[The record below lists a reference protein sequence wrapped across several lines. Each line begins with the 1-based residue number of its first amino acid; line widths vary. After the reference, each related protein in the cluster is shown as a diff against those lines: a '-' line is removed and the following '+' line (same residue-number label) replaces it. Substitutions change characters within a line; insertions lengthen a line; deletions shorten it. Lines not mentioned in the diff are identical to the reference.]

1 MEIQISD
8 QDHLCRA
15 CVAAERF
22 EGGLRFALN
31 RDSKVMQGKNAR
43 KVRRGGCFCG
53 MMRRRE
59 RRGQGACN
67 QARACLASPSPRA
80 GRLPRNTPLLLRCH
94 HVSRPGPIRVTWPR
108 QLWNRES
115 RSPACGRKKRE
126 SEGRGDVESG
136 HGLGA
141 YTVWK
146 KCVCFITAGPIT
158 KLCAWGEEESGG
170 HVL

>member
-94 HVSRPGPIRVTWPR
+94 HVSRPRPIRVTWPR

-115 RSPACGRKKRE
+115 RSPACGRKTRE
-126 SEGRGDVESG
+126 SEGRGDVESREG
-136 HGLGA
+136 GA
-141 YTVWK
+141 RSSY
-146 KCVCFITAGPIT
+146 
-158 KLCAWGEEESGG
+158 
-170 HVL
+170 